1 MQSLQASNLPA
12 ASLLLHSSRV
22 LASGTAASA
31 RIRKLESD
39 LAVLRNSL
47 EAYKQY
53 IYSQLASHEKDLQ
66 TCLAACE
73 SQLYVEAKDLDKE
86 RSLYTTEIA
95 ALEGDLSGLYVQM
108 KGCVLR
114 VQTLERVTL
123 DRKEGVGCRTV
134 G

>member
-12 ASLLLHSSRV
+12 ASLLLHSSRA

-53 IYSQLASHEKDLQ
+53 ICSQLASHEKDLQ
-66 TCLAACE
+66 TCRE
-73 SQLYVEAKDLDKE
+73 SIVCGSEGFRQGKKPVYNRNCRFGRGFEWTVCADE
-86 RSLYTTEIA
+86 RMCSAGAGFGAGYA
-95 ALEGDLSGLYVQM
+95 
-108 KGCVLR
+108 R
-114 VQTLERVTL
+114 
-123 DRKEGVGCRTV
+123 
-134 G
+134 